1 MLICTKLHMEAFI
14 FRFFPAVAL
23 FLALMPTPLAA
34 QADPPLLLRNVRIL
48 DLSGSDPVLNPDQS
62 VLIDRGT
69 ITAVGPTAAVTVP
82 SAARVVDGGGRIAMP
97 GLVDMHVH
105 VWDEAALGAYL
116 ARGVTTIRNASGMPF
131 HLRLAQEITAGQIA
145 GPRLITTGPILNGD
159 GPNAQV
165 NHQIVANGT
174 EARAAVRA
182 QHDAGYRRIKVYS
195 NLSREAYEA
204 ARDEARALGMTVM
217 GHTPEG
223 VREPGMPRTRPFNIA
238 FEELLDDGFMTFEH
252 IESIVWHGLRD
263 AHDEAAA
270 KNLAA
275 RVAAAGVPVD
285 PTLLAFYNL
294 MRVAETRGE
303 YLDRPD
309 VNILNPLVV
318 AQEQENYDRW
328 SGEAIAPARAA
339 FDFYKRAT
347 KIFADAGVLI
357 VTGSDAGIFTN
368 IPGQS
373 LIQELHLLS
382 EAGLSPGE
390 VLRAATL
397 NAARALGEAD
407 QAGRIA
413 PGHRADLILLD
424 GNPLDDLDAAGR
436 PAMVIAGG
444 HLYDRTALDQLHK
457 AASQPDLARTRKNL
471 IEGLQAQGVDPS
483 ILGGQPAS

>member
-1 MLICTKLHMEAFI
+1 
-14 FRFFPAVAL
+14 
-23 FLALMPTPLAA
+23 
-34 QADPPLLLRNVRIL
+34 
-48 DLSGSDPVLNPDQS
+48 
-62 VLIDRGT
+62 
-69 ITAVGPTAAVTVP
+69 
-82 SAARVVDGGGRIAMP
+82 
-97 GLVDMHVH
+97 
-105 VWDEAALGAYL
+105 
-116 ARGVTTIRNASGMPF
+116 
-131 HLRLAQEITAGQIA
+131 
-145 GPRLITTGPILNGD
+145 
-159 GPNAQV
+159 
-165 NHQIVANGT
+165 
-174 EARAAVRA
+174 
-182 QHDAGYRRIKVYS
+182 
-195 NLSREAYEA
+195 
-204 ARDEARALGMTVM
+204 
-217 GHTPEG
+217 
-223 VREPGMPRTRPFNIA
+223 
-238 FEELLDDGFMTFEH
+238 
-252 IESIVWHGLRD
+252 
-263 AHDEAAA
+263 
-270 KNLAA
+270 
-275 RVAAAGVPVD
+275 
-285 PTLLAFYNL
+285 

-309 VNILNPLVV
+309 VDILNPLVV

-368 IPGQS
+368 IPGRS

-390 VLRAATL
+390 VLRAATQ

-407 QAGRIA
+407 GAGRIA

-424 GNPLDDLDAAGR
+424 DNPLDNLDAAGR

-444 HLYDRTALDQLHK
+444 RLYDRTALDQLNG

>member
-1 MLICTKLHMEAFI
+1 MEAFI
-14 FRFFPAVAL
+14 IRLLTAVAAIFAIL
-23 FLALMPTPLAA
+23 FAPAPLAA
-34 QADPPLLLRNVRIL
+34 QTEAPLLLRNVRIL
-48 DLSGSDPVLNPDQS
+48 DLGGSDPALQTGQS
-62 VLIDRGT
+62 ILIDGG
-69 ITAVGPTAAVTVP
+69 IIKAIGPMAALSAP
-82 SAARVVDGGGRIAMP
+82 PAARVVDGGDRIAMP

-105 VWDEAALGAYL
+105 LWDNAALGAYL
-116 ARGVTTIRNASGMPF
+116 AHGVTTIRNASGMPF
-131 HLRLAQEITAGQIA
+131 HLRLAQEIAAGQIA

-165 NHQIVANGT
+165 NHQIVSNGT

-182 QHDAGYRRIKVYS
+182 QHEAGYRRIKVYS

-204 ARDEARALGMTVM
+204 ARDEARALGMAVM

-223 VREPGMPRTRPFNIA
+223 IREPGMPRTRPFNIA
-238 FEELLDDGFMTFEH
+238 FEELLDDGFITFEH

-270 KNLAA
+270 KNLAS

-285 PTLLAFYNL
+285 ATLLAFYNL

-303 YLDRPD
+303 YLNRPGVD
-309 VNILNPLVV
+309 MLNPLVV

-368 IPGQS
+368 IPGRS

-382 EAGLSPGE
+382 EAGLSHAE
-390 VLRAATL
+390 VLRAATQ
-397 NAARALGEAD
+397 NAALALGEAD
-407 QAGRIA
+407 GAGRIA

-424 GNPLDDLDAAGR
+424 GNPLDDLDAAGS

-444 HLYDRTALDQLHK
+444 RLYDRAALDQLHG
-457 AASQPDLARTRKNL
+457 AASQPDLARTQRNL
-471 IEGLQAQGVDPS
+471 LEGLQAQGGDPS
-483 ILGGQPAS
+483 VLGE

>member
-1 MLICTKLHMEAFI
+1 MEAFI
-14 FRFFPAVAL
+14 IRFFPAVAL
-23 FLALMPTPLAA
+23 FFALLFAPAPLAA
-34 QADPPLLLRNVRIL
+34 QAEAPLLLHNVQIL
-48 DLSGSDPVLNPDQS
+48 DLSGAEPALRSGQS
-62 VLIDRGT
+62 ILIDGGT
-69 ITAVGPTAAVTVP
+69 IKTVGPMATLSP
-82 SAARVVDGGGRIAMP
+82 DHAARVVDGGGRIAMP

-105 VWDEAALGAYL
+105 LWDKAALGAYL
-116 ARGVTTIRNASGMPF
+116 AHGVTTIRNASGMPF
-131 HLRLAQEITAGQIA
+131 HLRLAQDITAGQIA
-145 GPRLITTGPILNGD
+145 GPRLITTGPILNSN
-159 GPNAQV
+159 GPNAQI
-165 NHQIVANGT
+165 NHQIVSNGA

-223 VREPGMPRTRPFNIA
+223 IREPGMPQTRPFNIA
-238 FEELLDDGFMTFEH
+238 FEELLDDGFITFEH

-263 AHDEAAA
+263 VHDETAA
-270 KNLAA
+270 KNLAT

-294 MRVAETRGE
+294 MRVAETRGD
-303 YLDRPD
+303 YLNRPGVD
-309 VNILNPLVV
+309 ILNPLVV

-347 KIFADAGVLI
+347 KIFAEAGVLI

-368 IPGQS
+368 IPGRS

-382 EAGLSPGE
+382 EAGLSHGE
-390 VLRAATL
+390 VLRAATQ
-397 NAARALGEAD
+397 NAAVALGEAD
-407 QAGRIA
+407 EAGRIA
-413 PGHRADLILLD
+413 PGQRADLILLD
-424 GNPLDDLDAAGR
+424 SNPLDDLDAAGR

-444 HLYDRTALDQLHK
+444 RFYDRAALDQLYQ
-457 AASQPDLARTRKNL
+457 AASQADVARTQRNL
-471 IEGLQAQGVDPS
+471 MEGLQAQGGDPS
-483 ILGGQPAS
+483 VLAE